1 MGTFLRY
8 EGKAWNERFLP
19 RMTFQQV
26 EQLAK
31 EDAVVILPIGSVE
44 QLGPHMPLMTDALIG
59 EALLTQAFEMLP
71 QEAPLWLLP
80 PIAYGKSNEH
90 IGFAGTISLSA
101 ATLEAVLKDIAQS
114 IKNSGFHKLLLFN
127 THGGNVDLMNVVIRD
142 IRLETGLNVFYLAP
156 HTLDSFK
163 DLFTELEL
171 EYGLHGGD
179 SVTSLMKSIKPDWV
193 KEQWELCEYPNMS
206 PYKFVT
212 IENKIRFAWI
222 MSDISTSGISGNATA
237 GTAEKGFIMRD
248 RMCNLLVEALL
259 EMCRYTSPIKNSTS
273 SH

>member
-114 IKNSGFHKLLLFN
+114 VKNSGFRKLLLFN

-142 IRLETGLNVFYLAP
+142 
-156 HTLDSFK
+156 
-163 DLFTELEL
+163 
-171 EYGLHGGD
+171 
-179 SVTSLMKSIKPDWV
+179 
-193 KEQWELCEYPNMS
+193 
-206 PYKFVT
+206 
-212 IENKIRFAWI
+212 
-222 MSDISTSGISGNATA
+222 
-237 GTAEKGFIMRD
+237 
-248 RMCNLLVEALL
+248 
-259 EMCRYTSPIKNSTS
+259 
-273 SH
+273 